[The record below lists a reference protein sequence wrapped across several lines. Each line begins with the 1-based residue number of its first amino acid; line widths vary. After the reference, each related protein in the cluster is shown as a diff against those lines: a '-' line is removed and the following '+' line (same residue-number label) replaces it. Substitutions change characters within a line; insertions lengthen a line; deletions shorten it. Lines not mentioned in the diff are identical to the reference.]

1 MRTSLFRRA
10 QRALALAEPAL
21 AIAPRALTRRAALT
35 LGAAALAA
43 CAARSAPRRRESI
56 AIIGAGAAGLVAAHR
71 LADRADCAIYEAS
84 NRVGGR
90 MFTQR
95 NFTAEGQFCEL
106 GGELVD
112 SGHKALIDLAGELGV
127 GIQRIAPEGE
137 TDADLY
143 AVGGKLYRASDM
155 IDPATGAG
163 AFAPI
168 ARRIAAD
175 QAALLDDD
183 DNWTARAEAL
193 DRTSLKDYLNAL
205 RPEAERWAVDLL
217 DLAYLGEYG
226 RPTSEQSAL
235 NLVDFISVGPG
246 PFAMFGDSDEAHR
259 IAGGSS
265 ALIEALS
272 AAIAGRAAVSLGH
285 ELRRITV
292 GPEGIDLWFAAQGA
306 QKVIRADRAIVAIP
320 FTRLRSVEGIAALG
334 LAEAQLE
341 AIQSL
346 GYGNNAK
353 LMVATNGR
361 PWRDRAMPGSFD
373 GGVYADTGIQIVWD
387 TSRGQP
393 GEGGILTNFTAAER
407 SDLSEEELAST
418 LVAGLAGISP
428 ATAASIDAKRR
439 AAFFWNRHPQTL
451 GSYTCPAPGQ
461 YTRLLEAAAA
471 PALGGRIHFAGEHTS
486 QNYQGFMN
494 GAVESGERAAAAVIG
509 A

>member
-193 DRTSLKDYLNAL
+193 DRTSVKDYLNAL

-217 DLAYLGEYG
+217 DRIERGAVLLD
-226 RPTSEQSAL
+226 EQA
-235 NLVDFISVGPG
+235 
-246 PFAMFGDSDEAHR
+246 
-259 IAGGSS
+259 
-265 ALIEALS
+265 
-272 AAIAGRAAVSLGH
+272 AGRAARQRLQPQRARAGEQIGDSQAF
-285 ELRRITV
+285 EIA
-292 GPEGIDLWFAAQGA
+292 EAAQQHREQRFAGA
-306 QKVIRADRAIVAIP
+306 IGGGAR
-320 FTRLRSVEGIAALG
+320 GIALG
-334 LAEAQLE
+334 CDKLAPA
-341 AIQSL
+341 
-346 GYGNNAK
+346 
-353 LMVATNGR
+353 
-361 PWRDRAMPGSFD
+361 P
-373 GGVYADTGIQIVWD
+373 
-387 TSRGQP
+387 
-393 GEGGILTNFTAAER
+393 
-407 SDLSEEELAST
+407 
-418 LVAGLAGISP
+418 LAGDDPHARGPFGLPLPPLPFASSARKRSTGLPFSSTACPRGRSP
-428 ATAASIDAKRR
+428 
-439 AAFFWNRHPQTL
+439 
-451 GSYTCPAPGQ
+451 
-461 YTRLLEAAAA
+461 RL
-471 PALGGRIHFAGEHTS
+471 
-486 QNYQGFMN
+486 N
-494 GAVESGERAAAAVIG
+494 GP
-509 A
+509 